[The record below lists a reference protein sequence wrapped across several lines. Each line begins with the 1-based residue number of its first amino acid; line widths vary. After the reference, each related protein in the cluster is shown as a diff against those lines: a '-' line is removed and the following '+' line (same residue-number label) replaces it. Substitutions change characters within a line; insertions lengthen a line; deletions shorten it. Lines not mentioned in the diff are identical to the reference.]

1 MAFEPRHFLS
11 LCCATGWLAG
21 VWLAAQVDLAVGV
34 WLVAAGLAVAG
45 AIGAWRK
52 GAVGLIFAAVAAFS
66 FGAARM
72 SLALPDDQTG
82 MIRPLAS
89 GQTVIAYGYVGA
101 EPQAGDRSTNL
112 RVAIEEIEIDGQ
124 IYLVEGVI
132 LVQTN
137 RYPERRLGERLR
149 LSGELASLV
158 TLENEGYVAYL
169 ERQGIEAHMRYPAV
183 TALPG
188 GRTTMLDRV
197 LLGVKSRAQA
207 IIERSVPEPQAA
219 LLVGILLG
227 DDSGMAPD
235 MVDAF
240 RTTGMTHIIAISG
253 FNIALLVALLD
264 ALSKPILPRR
274 SAALLIAVIIGLY
287 AIMVGGA
294 GSVVRAAVM
303 GVVYLFS
310 MRLLGRPTYVL
321 ASLLVA
327 AALMTAVNPLAIMDV
342 GFQLSLAATLGLVLY
357 AGPWLRWMKKRLD
370 GRLSPT
376 TGRQVT
382 NVLGDGL
389 VVTLAAQVLAL
400 PLILYY
406 FGQLALVN
414 LPANILVLPAQ
425 PGVMLTGGM
434 TVLAGAVSEPLGQAM
449 GWVAWLFLAYSTA
462 VIDLLARV
470 PWASVPFQLSGV
482 GLASVYVAIGVVTAL
497 VRLSPPD
504 EKSLDSQPARWARSE
519 RPALVAVMI
528 GSLALSA
535 VLLGDR
541 PDGNLHVSFL
551 DVGQGD
557 AILIQSPAGRQVLV
571 DGGRYPNVLLAE
583 LGRQMP
589 FWDRS
594 LDVVVATHA
603 DDDHVGG
610 LVEVVERYRV
620 DHLLTN
626 GLEPLSDPAFDALVW
641 SARERGVTLTA
652 AQAGQRIAIDEGVV
666 LEVLHPS
673 PGFWADSPNEMS
685 VVLRLDYGNLSVLL
699 TGDSES
705 AAEAALL
712 AGASNL
718 GSVVLKAGHH
728 GANSSSGET
737 FLDAVRPMVVVVSAG
752 RDNTYGHPHPAVL
765 ERFAASGARVLRT
778 DQQGTLTLSSD
789 GRSMWWQTTD

>member
-1 MAFEPRHFLS
+1 MAFEPRHYLS

-21 VWLAAQVDLAVGV
+21 VWLAAQVDLALGV
-34 WLVAAGLAVAG
+34 WLAAAGVALVGAVA
-45 AIGAWRK
+45 AWRK
-52 GAVGLIFAAVAAFS
+52 GAVGLGFAAVAAFT

-72 SLALPDDQTG
+72 TLALPGDQTG
-82 MIRPLAS
+82 TIRPLAT
-89 GQTVIAYGYVGA
+89 GQTVTAYGYIEV
-101 EPQAGDRSTNL
+101 EPEARDRSTNL
-112 RVAIEEIEIDGQ
+112 RVAVEELVIDGHSHP
-124 IYLVEGVI
+124 VEGVI

-137 RYPERRLGERLR
+137 RYPERRLGEPLR
-149 LSGELASLV
+149 LSGELTSLV

-183 TALPG
+183 TTLPG
-188 GRTTMLDRV
+188 DRTTMLDRV
-197 LLGVKSRAQA
+197 LLGIKDHAQA

-235 MVDAF
+235 MVEAF

-274 SAALLIAVIIGLY
+274 SAALLIAVVVGLY
-287 AIMVGGA
+287 AVMVGAA

-327 AALMTAVNPLAIMDV
+327 AALMTAVDPLAIMDV

-357 AGPWLRWMKKRLD
+357 AGPWMRWLEDRLD

-414 LPANILVLPAQ
+414 LPANMLVLPAQ
-425 PGVMLTGGM
+425 PGVMMTGGM
-434 TVLAGAVSEPLGQAM
+434 TVLAGTVSEALGQAM
-449 GWVAWLFLAYSTA
+449 GWVAWLFLAYSTT

-470 PWASVPFQLSGV
+470 SWASVPFQLSG
-482 GLASVYVAIGVVTAL
+482 GSLAAVYVAIGLVTL
-497 VRLSPPD
+497 VVRLSPSDEAPPD
-504 EKSLDSQPARWARSE
+504 NRPARWIRSE
-519 RPALVAVMI
+519 RPVLLSVAVA
-528 GSLALSA
+528 SLALSA
-535 VLLGDR
+535 VLLGSR

-557 AILIQSPAGRQVLV
+557 AILIQSPTGRQVLV

-583 LGRQMP
+583 LGRQIP

-626 GLEPLSDPAFDALVW
+626 GLEPLSDPAFDALLLT
-641 SARERGVTLTA
+641 ARERGVTLAT
-652 AQAGQRIAIDEGVV
+652 AQAGQRITIDDGVV
-666 LEVLHPS
+666 LEVLHPA

-685 VVLRLDYGNLSVLL
+685 VVLRVTFGNLSVLL
-699 TGDSES
+699 TGDAES

-712 AGASNL
+712 AGAPDLS
-718 GSVVLKAGHH
+718 SAVLKAGHH
-728 GANSSSGET
+728 GANSSSSEA
-737 FLDAVRPMVVVVSAG
+737 FLGAVKPMVVVVSAG
-752 RDNTYGHPHPAVL
+752 RDNSYGHPHPAAL
-765 ERFAASGARVLRT
+765 ERFAAGGASVLRT
-778 DQQGTLTLSSD
+778 DKQGTLTLSSD

>member
-728 GANSSSGET
+728 GANSSSGEA